1 MKINRDLIKE
11 RMWSKYTPYIK
22 PDNKRIATSI
32 INMACCDLGIKER
45 QVFNL
50 LAGEKVSL
58 KLLKKVIEV
67 YGIEPQDLFL
77 NE

>member
-11 RMWSKYTPYIK
+11 RIWSKYMPYIK
-22 PDNKRIATSI
+22 PDNKRKTTSI

-58 KLLKKVIEV
+58 KLLKKVIEI
-67 YGIEPQDLFL
+67 YDIEPQDLFI

>member
-1 MKINRDLIKE
+1 MKINRDLIRESIYK
-11 RMWSKYTPYIK
+11 KYMPYIK

-50 LAGEKVSL
+50 LAGEKISL
-58 KLLKKVIEV
+58 SLLKKVIEI
-67 YGIEPQDLFL
+67 YDISPDEIFI